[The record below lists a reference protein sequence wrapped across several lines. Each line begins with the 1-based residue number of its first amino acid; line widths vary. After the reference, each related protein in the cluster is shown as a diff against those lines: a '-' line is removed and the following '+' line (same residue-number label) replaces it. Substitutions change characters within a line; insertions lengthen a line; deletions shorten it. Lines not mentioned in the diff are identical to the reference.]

1 MNKYL
6 SVLLMAS
13 LIFLVS
19 CENDYPDSV
28 YNSSQEYGLA
38 PAITAL
44 DPPGGVYAGIDDITI
59 SGQNF
64 SDQLNGNFVFF
75 SGLQA
80 QVLSYSATEVVVRAP
95 IIEGDS
101 LKVQLTTAGLD
112 ALEIAEFYPY
122 KIEFAAI
129 EYGKVND
136 QTSAG
141 GIACDDDENVYV
153 SNGTLLKIVKIPG
166 DGSDPEDF
174 ALIPNGALITM
185 KMGPDG
191 YLYGGRTKWI
201 SKISPDGATV
211 DSVNRKPDKLG
222 QSLKDID
229 FDENGNIFIAAK
241 KYIYCMKSD
250 GSNFE
255 AAAYDGTTG
264 GSYSLKTVRVF
275 NGYVYVAGDLI
286 GINNTVE
293 QKGLWRN
300 QILDAD
306 GNLGPNELVY
316 DWGAYVG
323 IGGAGITALT
333 FSDDGMMYVGLDNT
347 HAIVTLTDDGSGSYL
362 NADPA
367 PLYEAVLL
375 PPSTNFVWGDDQ
387 YLYVNRSSTD
397 IDLMRLIRVT
407 TGKMS
412 APYYGR

>member
-28 YNSSQEYGLA
+28 YNSSQEYGPA
-38 PAITAL
+38 PVITAL
-44 DPPGGVYAGIDDITI
+44 DPPDGVYAGIDDITI
-59 SGQNF
+59 TGQNF
-64 SDQLNGNFVFF
+64 SDQINGNFVFF

-80 QVLSYSATEVVVRAP
+80 QVLSYTTTEVVVRAP
-95 IIEGDS
+95 IIESDTI
-101 LKVQLTTAGLD
+101 KVQLTTAGTD

-141 GIACDDDENVYV
+141 GIACDDDENVYL

-174 ALIPNGALITM
+174 ALIPDGALKTL
-185 KMGPDG
+185 KMGPGG
-191 YLYGGRTKWI
+191 YLYGGRTKFLY
-201 SKISPDGATV
+201 KISPDGATV
-211 DSVNRKPDKLG
+211 ERFGGRLG
-222 QSLKDID
+222 QSLSDID
-229 FDENGNIFIAAK
+229 FDENGNIYVAAK
-241 KYIYCMKSD
+241 KYIFCVKPD
-250 GSNFE
+250 GSDFE
-255 AAAYDGTTG
+255 AADYNVATG
-264 GSYSLKTVRVF
+264 IYYSHKTVRVF

-286 GINNTVE
+286 GTDTTIV
-293 QKGLWRN
+293 QKGIWRN
-300 QILDAD
+300 EIVNAD
-306 GNLGPNELVY
+306 SLGPNELVY

-323 IGGAGITALT
+323 IGGASITALT
-333 FSDDGMMYVGLDNT
+333 FSVDGMLYVGLDDM

-362 NADPA
+362 NAVPM
-367 PLYEAVLL
+367 PLYDAVLL
-375 PPSTNFVWGDDQ
+375 PPSTNFVWGNDQ
-387 YLYVNRSSTD
+387 YLYVNRSSTN
-397 IDLMRLIRVT
+397 IELMRLIRVT